1 MRCLTRFGLLAG
13 ISVLLAFAHPVR
25 AEEPVTVFA
34 AASTAPAMEEIA
46 RLYEAENR
54 GTIRTVFA
62 SSGVLARQIYNG
74 APADLFI
81 SANPDWMN
89 WLVERGAIDG
99 TPVTLLSNRLVLV
112 QPNRR
117 SGLLTL
123 DENLPEALDGGRLA
137 IGDPAHV
144 PAGIYAREALQS
156 LGLWRRLAPLTV
168 RTRDVRAALFLVSR
182 GEAAAGIVYA
192 SDLAFS
198 KNIRLAAY
206 FPEESH
212 APILYPAGI
221 VMGEDRVAA
230 LRLLDFLHMGE
241 AAEIFRRHGFRIE

>member
-1 MRCLTRFGLLAG
+1 MRCLTRFRLLAG
-13 ISVLLAFAHPVR
+13 ISVLLAFSHPLR
-25 AEEPVTVFA
+25 AEEPVTLFA
-34 AASTAPAMEEIA
+34 AASTAPAIEDIA
-46 RLYEAENR
+46 RLYEAEHR

-99 TPVTLLSNRLVLV
+99 TPVTLLSNRLVLI
-112 QPNRR
+112 QHTRQ
-117 SGLLTL
+117 SGLLRL

-156 LGLWRRLAPLTV
+156 LGLWTRLAPLTV

-182 GEAAAGIVYA
+182 GEAVAGIVYA

-198 KNIRLAAY
+198 KNIRLATY
-206 FPEESH
+206 FPAESH
-212 APILYPAGI
+212 APLLYPAGI
-221 VMGEDRVAA
+221 LAAGDRAA
-230 LRLLDFLHMGE
+230 ARKLLDFLRTSE
-241 AAEIFRRHGFRIE
+241 VVDIFDRHGFRME